1 MNGLVLGGGG
11 SRGAYQ
17 FGAIKA
23 LKELGYE
30 YNIVTGTSV
39 GALNALFLGH
49 NKYSL
54 VKEMWETIEFEN
66 VINHGYKTKNKALET
81 FIMGI
86 VKGGLTLE
94 PLELLI
100 KENMVIEELKK
111 TNIKIGIVFTKQGGK
126 YSPIKVEN
134 IHNEKELI
142 DYVIASCS
150 AYPIL
155 KMRVIN
161 GEKCYDGGF
170 SDSLPV
176 KLAKDMGATKIIAID
191 IMKGIRKKVDTND
204 IKYLYIK
211 PSKNLGFCFDFTRKV
226 INANIELGYN
236 DVMNNKDKIL
246 EFINK

>member
-17 FGAIKA
+17 FGVIKA
-23 LKELGYE
+23 LKELGFDYQ
-30 YNIVTGTSV
+30 IVTGSSV

-49 NKYSL
+49 NKYDL
-54 VKEMWETIEFEN
+54 IEKMWSTIDFDQ
-66 VINHGYKTKNKALET
+66 VINHRYKSKNKAFET
-81 FIMGI
+81 FAMSI

-100 KENMVIEELKK
+100 RENIVIEELQNS
-111 TNIKIGIVFTKQGGK
+111 NIKTGIVFTQQGGI
-126 YSPIKVEN
+126 YSPIKINDV
-134 IHNEKELI
+134 HSEKELI

-155 KMRVIN
+155 KMRIIN
-161 GEKCYDGGF
+161 GRKCYDGGF

-176 KLAKDMGATKIIAID
+176 KLAKDMGATKVIAID
-191 IMKGIRKKVDTND
+191 VMVGLRKKVDTSD

-211 PSKNLGFCFDFTRKV
+211 PSKNLGFFLDFTRSV
-226 INANIELGYN
+226 IDANIELGYN
-236 DVMNNKDKIL
+236 DVMNNKEKIL
-246 EFINK
+246 EFINN